1 MSENKNV
8 QDTHISEQMKA
19 LHGALI
25 RVVSA
30 LNRPRND
37 EKLIAEAGIQLD
49 RALFSILI
57 SIERLGP
64 IGVVELA
71 ERAGRDYTT
80 VSRQVAKL
88 EKLGLII
95 RQHNAIDRRIRE
107 AVISRTGKAMTER
120 IDAAREQMGKVVFKD
135 WPQDELKIVLEG
147 FLPNNRVIISG
158 LLKER
163 LNANDVFYLVDN
175 PEISIKI
182 EQRFSEESQYR
193 AVVENH
199 EALICYL
206 ASHGER
212 LDEYVDS
219 SLFYK
224 YPDAYRSVFSKKYGS
239 LEIPSAGIHFTWD
252 LIQKIKDKGGLISF
266 ITLHVASTEMLSNR
280 KIQTKCVEEVT
291 INEEYYEVPQAT
303 ADIIN
308 TAKQNGG
315 RIFAVGTTVT
325 RCLESAYSRE
335 HNCLKASSGWTA
347 LYIHPGYQLKVVDC
361 LLTNL
366 HQPKTTHMVLTG
378 QFAGVDLL
386 MKAYASEDIQSCQ
399 FDMFGDC
406 MLIIQDEG

>member
-1 MSENKNV
+1 M
-8 QDTHISEQMKA
+8 
-19 LHGALI
+19 
-25 RVVSA
+25 
-30 LNRPRND
+30 
-37 EKLIAEAGIQLD
+37 
-49 RALFSILI
+49 
-57 SIERLGP
+57 
-64 IGVVELA
+64 
-71 ERAGRDYTT
+71 
-80 VSRQVAKL
+80 
-88 EKLGLII
+88 
-95 RQHNAIDRRIRE
+95 
-107 AVISRTGKAMTER
+107 
-120 IDAAREQMGKVVFKD
+120 
-135 WPQDELKIVLEG
+135 
-147 FLPNNRVIISG
+147 
-158 LLKER
+158 
-163 LNANDVFYLVDN
+163 VDN

-224 YPDAYRSVFSKKYGS
+224 YPDAYRSVFLKSMVLWKYLLPAFILPRS
-239 LEIPSAGIHFTWD
+239 YP
-252 LIQKIKDKGGLISF
+252 KIKDKGGLISF

-325 RCLESAYSRE
+325 RCPESAYSRE

>member
-107 AVISRTGKAMTER
+107 AVISRTGKALTER

-135 WPQDELKIVLEG
+135 WP
-147 FLPNNRVIISG
+147 
-158 LLKER
+158 LKER
-163 LNANDVFYLVDN
+163 LNAYDVFYLVDN
-175 PEISIKI
+175 PEISIKV
-182 EQRFSEESQYR
+182 EQKFSEESQYR

-252 LIQKIKDKGGLISF
+252 LIQRIKDKGGLISF

-386 MKAYASEDIQSCQ
+386 MKAYASEHIQSCK

-406 MLIIQDEG
+406 MLIIQDEGQG

>member
-1 MSENKNV
+1 MLTEKY
-8 QDTHISEQMKA
+8 DFRITDQMTIPLRPHWIANDSYREKCKM
-19 LHGALI
+19 L
-25 RVVSA
+25 V
-30 LNRPRND
+30 LNRSKGEIHKVD
-37 EKLIAEAGIQLD
+37 FSKLTDYIKEGDVIC
-49 RALFSILI
+49 FSDSTIINHMFICKTRQNRLI
-57 SIERLGP
+57 
-64 IGVVELA
+64 
-71 ERAGRDYTT
+71 
-80 VSRQVAKL
+80 
-88 EKLGLII
+88 
-95 RQHNAIDRRIRE
+95 
-107 AVISRTGKAMTER
+107 
-120 IDAAREQMGKVVFKD
+120 
-135 WPQDELKIVLEG
+135 KIVLEG

-252 LIQKIKDKGGLISF
+252 LIQRIKDKGGLISF

-386 MKAYASEDIQSCQ
+386 IKAYTSEHIQSCQ

-406 MLIIQDEG
+406 MLIIQDEGQG

>member
-1 MSENKNV
+1 MLTEKY
-8 QDTHISEQMKA
+8 DFRITDQMTIPLRPHWIANDSYREKCKM
-19 LHGALI
+19 L
-25 RVVSA
+25 V
-30 LNRPRND
+30 LNRSKGEIHKVDFSKVTDYIKEGDVICFNDSTIINHMFICKTRRN
-37 EKLIAEAGIQLD
+37 
-49 RALFSILI
+49 
-57 SIERLGP
+57 
-64 IGVVELA
+64 
-71 ERAGRDYTT
+71 
-80 VSRQVAKL
+80 
-88 EKLGLII
+88 
-95 RQHNAIDRRIRE
+95 
-107 AVISRTGKAMTER
+107 
-120 IDAAREQMGKVVFKD
+120 
-135 WPQDELKIVLEG
+135 
-147 FLPNNRVIISG
+147 
-158 LLKER
+158 
-163 LNANDVFYLVDN
+163 
-175 PEISIKI
+175 
-182 EQRFSEESQYR
+182 
-193 AVVENH
+193 
-199 EALICYL
+199 
-206 ASHGER
+206 
-212 LDEYVDS
+212 
-219 SLFYK
+219 
-224 YPDAYRSVFSKKYGS
+224 RSVFSKKYGS

-252 LIQKIKDKGGLISF
+252 LIQRIKDKGGLISF

-406 MLIIQDEG
+406 MLIIQDEGQG

>member
-1 MSENKNV
+1 
-8 QDTHISEQMKA
+8 
-19 LHGALI
+19 
-25 RVVSA
+25 
-30 LNRPRND
+30 
-37 EKLIAEAGIQLD
+37 
-49 RALFSILI
+49 
-57 SIERLGP
+57 
-64 IGVVELA
+64 
-71 ERAGRDYTT
+71 
-80 VSRQVAKL
+80 
-88 EKLGLII
+88 
-95 RQHNAIDRRIRE
+95 
-107 AVISRTGKAMTER
+107 
-120 IDAAREQMGKVVFKD
+120 
-135 WPQDELKIVLEG
+135 
-147 FLPNNRVIISG
+147 
-158 LLKER
+158 KER
-163 LNANDVFYLVDN
+163 LNAYDVFYLVDN
-175 PEISIKI
+175 PEISIKV
-182 EQRFSEESQYR
+182 EQKFSEESQYR

-224 YPDAYRSVFSKKYGS
+224 YPDAYRSVFSK
-239 LEIPSAGIHFTWD
+239 
-252 LIQKIKDKGGLISF
+252 
-266 ITLHVASTEMLSNR
+266 R

-386 MKAYASEDIQSCQ
+386 MKAYASEHIQSCK

-406 MLIIQDEG
+406 MLIIQDEGQG

>member
-71 ERAGRDYTT
+71 ERADRDYTT

-135 WPQDELKIVLEG
+135 WPQDEL
-147 FLPNNRVIISG
+147 
-158 LLKER
+158 
-163 LNANDVFYLVDN
+163 DVFVRLMQKFADAMDSDASM
-175 PEISIKI
+175 PE
-182 EQRFSEESQYR
+182 
-193 AVVENH
+193 
-199 EALICYL
+199 
-206 ASHGER
+206 
-212 LDEYVDS
+212 
-219 SLFYK
+219 
-224 YPDAYRSVFSKKYGS
+224 
-239 LEIPSAGIHFTWD
+239 
-252 LIQKIKDKGGLISF
+252 
-266 ITLHVASTEMLSNR
+266 
-280 KIQTKCVEEVT
+280 
-291 INEEYYEVPQAT
+291 
-303 ADIIN
+303 
-308 TAKQNGG
+308 
-315 RIFAVGTTVT
+315 
-325 RCLESAYSRE
+325 
-335 HNCLKASSGWTA
+335 
-347 LYIHPGYQLKVVDC
+347 
-361 LLTNL
+361 
-366 HQPKTTHMVLTG
+366 
-378 QFAGVDLL
+378 
-386 MKAYASEDIQSCQ
+386 
-399 FDMFGDC
+399 
-406 MLIIQDEG
+406 